1 MWIEDEYKESKDNP
15 LHKEFGIWSNTRY
28 ILGKILKYSPEVV
41 ALLLLG
47 MVCSSVL
54 SYFWGI
60 FGKYVIDII
69 QAGLTEEEA
78 VGRLIRIVLLAG
90 VIACLLN
97 IGSVL
102 SDNLIWYRFI
112 YVRMQ
117 MITERIAR
125 VLSLKYELIERP
137 DVLDVARRAEQATGG
152 NMNGVEGV
160 MRYMQMLLTSLFT
173 VGVTFVAV
181 LVLDFR
187 LILALIALC
196 VIQFLYYRKIVEKD
210 KKEVWDKLSDSWRK
224 TDYMERVTQYCD
236 HAKEIR
242 LFNLSEFLSKKQ
254 EDTYRYKEEKWD
266 VHYELWFK
274 NSFVTQVANVVI
286 KALIYSVLFFA
297 VFTKDLSIGNFT
309 LFLSLSMAFSQALL
323 DFLQRFGDY
332 KRASLETDDFRSF
345 IELEIDDDEKDCIE
359 IPMADTYEIEFKNV
373 SYKYAKSETYALKNL
388 NLKLKPGQK
397 LAVVGLNGAGKT
409 TMIKLLLRLY
419 DPSEGVITLNGTD
432 IRKYRREDY
441 YRLFAPVFQNVEIF
455 AFLMS
460 ENIAM
465 HSRDKL
471 DRDKVKECAISAGL
485 EEKLGSL
492 VKGIDTPLTNVVE
505 DDGIDLSGGEKQ
517 KLALARALYKGS
529 KIVVLDEPTSA
540 LDAIAEQRL
549 YEQFDEMI
557 GEKSAVY
564 ISHRLASTRFCD
576 QVAMF
581 ENGSLVELG
590 SHDELMEK
598 GGKYADMFNVQAQ
611 YYRDNPEEQ
620 LEGQEVEKVG

>member
-1 MWIEDEYKESKDNP
+1 MWLEDEYKESKDNP

-28 ILGKILKYSPEVV
+28 IIGKMLKYKPDVV
-41 ALLLLG
+41 ALVLLG
-47 MVCSSVL
+47 MICSSVL

-60 FGKYVIDII
+60 FSKYVIDII
-69 QAGLTEEEA
+69 QMGLPEKEAMERLVKLIFAAGF
-78 VGRLIRIVLLAG
+78 
-90 VIACLLN
+90 IACLLN

-102 SDNLIWYRFI
+102 SDCLVWYRFI
-112 YVRMQ
+112 YVRMH

-137 DVLDVARRAEQATGG
+137 DVLDVAERAAQATGG
-152 NMNGVEGV
+152 NMNGVEGM
-160 MRYMQMLLTSLFT
+160 MRYMQQLLTSLFT
-173 VGVTFVAV
+173 VVVTFVAV
-181 LVLDFR
+181 MVLDFR
-187 LILALIALC
+187 LILALIVLC

-210 KKEVWDKLSDSWRK
+210 KKEVWDKLSGSWRK

-254 EDTYRYKEEKWD
+254 EETYLDKEEKMD
-266 VHYELWFK
+266 LHHELWFK
-274 NSFVTQVANVVI
+274 NSFVTQIANVVI
-286 KALIYSVLFFA
+286 KALIYAVLFFA
-297 VFTKDLSIGNFT
+297 VFTKDLSVGNFT

-323 DFLQRFGDY
+323 NLLQRFGDY
-332 KRASLETDDFRSF
+332 KKASLETDDFRSF
-345 IELEIDDDEKDCIE
+345 IELDIDDDEKDCIE
-359 IPMADTYEIEFKNV
+359 IPKSDTYEIEFKNV
-373 SYKYAKSETYALKNL
+373 SYKYAKAETYALKDL
-388 NLKLKPGQK
+388 NLKIHPGEK

-419 DPSEGVITLNGTD
+419 DPTEGVITINGTD

-465 HSRDKL
+465 YSREEL
-471 DRDKVKECAISAGL
+471 NRDRVKECAISAGL
-485 EEKLGSL
+485 EEKLNSL
-492 VKGIDTPLTNVVE
+492 IKGIDTPLTNVVE
-505 DDGIDLSGGEKQ
+505 EDGIDLSGGEKQ

-576 QVAMF
+576 KVVMF
-581 ENGSLVELG
+581 ENGSMVELG

-598 GGKYADMFNVQAQ
+598 NGKYADMFNVQAQ
-611 YYRDNPEEQ
+611 YYRDNEEGEEMQ
-620 LEGQEVEKVG
+620 QEVEKVG